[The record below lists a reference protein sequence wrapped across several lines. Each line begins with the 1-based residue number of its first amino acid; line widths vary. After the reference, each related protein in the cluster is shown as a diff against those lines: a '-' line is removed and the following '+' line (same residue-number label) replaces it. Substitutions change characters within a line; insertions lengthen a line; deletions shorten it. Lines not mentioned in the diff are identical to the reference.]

1 MDNLDQ
7 LDFRFIDSF
16 TPDDFLKTT
25 YFANSQLEIVRIE
38 ELEGGEE
45 GIMSGL

>member
-1 MDNLDQ
+1 MKNLEQ

-16 TPDDFLKTT
+16 TPDDFFKATC
-25 YFANSQLEIVRIE
+25 FADSQLEVVQIE

-45 GIMSGL
+45 SLL